1 MNQIVNVRL
10 TALEGI
16 GITTLNNG
24 KENMECL
31 VIPMKQNYLSQTE
44 RGDIYLNLIAWGSD
58 KLKDGKTHLIKQSL
72 PKEVREKMS
81 KEEMSNLPIL
91 GDMKPMEDA
100 PAKPMVAYTTTAA
113 ANPAPSPEEDLPEW
127 MRG

>member
-100 PAKPMVAYTTTAA
+100 PAKPMVAYTTTVAA
-113 ANPAPSPEEDLPEW
+113 HPAPSPEEDLPEW